1 MGKYKRSEFL
11 NDYSDWHWKRAGM
24 WSHLTDIDRI
34 FIEVRN
40 FEPRIIT
47 DIKQEGD
54 EITVVEKAIYEWF
67 EEKGISVFIVQ
78 PDYDFK
84 NFRVIRFKDGKVRN
98 WSEWEYIE
106 WLQKI

>member
-11 NDYSDWHWKRAGM
+11 NDYSDWHWERAGM

-34 FIEVRN
+34 FIEIRN
-40 FEPRIIT
+40 FKPKIIT

-54 EITVVEKAIYEWF
+54 EITAVEKAIYEWF
-67 EEKGISVFIVQ
+67 EEKGIPVFIVQ

-84 NFRVIRFKDGKVRN
+84 NFKITRFRDGKINN

>member
-40 FEPRIIT
+40 FKPKIIT

-54 EITVVEKAIYEWF
+54 EITAVEKAIYEWF
-67 EEKGISVFIVQ
+67 EEKGIPVFIVQ

>member
-34 FIEVRN
+34 FIEIRN
-40 FEPRIIT
+40 FKPKIIT

-54 EITVVEKAIYEWF
+54 EITAVEKAIYEWF
-67 EEKGISVFIVQ
+67 EEKGIPVFIVQ

>member
-40 FEPRIIT
+40 FKPKIIT
-47 DIKQEGD
+47 DIKREGD
-54 EITVVEKAIYEWF
+54 KITPVEKATYKWF
-67 EEKGISVFIVQ
+67 EEKGIPVFIVQ

-84 NFRVIRFKDGKVRN
+84 NFKITRFRDGKINN